1 MSKPWFKK
9 NYKRVS
15 KYKGDDP
22 SDVNNLPNYGYLGF
36 RLYFPDADH
45 INEEMLKKHVN
56 TFKTFFQQNQTCY
69 SLPEI
74 AKDKLFNLDFKQITG
89 DENILTNW
97 PEFKEELS
105 NDSEYCLNCISL
117 AMHDL
122 ITKYYEEQNEQN
134 LILFE
139 PITARICNVEPFLHL
154 RELRFQYIGK
164 LVTIKG
170 TVIKT
175 SDVKLIAQYLTFT
188 CSNCFGTQI
197 SKQPDNVYTVPLS
210 CKTKDCKAKTNFSV
224 ELASPYDKFV
234 SWQSVKIQEPHW
246 ADQYDHA
253 RTPRTLDCELTE
265 DLVNTCFPG
274 DDVTISGIINVRDV
288 NSNNGKNK
296 QNSIFN
302 LYLKAIS
309 VFNNKK
315 QCKGEYNIGISFNQ
329 NDYFDIQKIHC
340 AQNSFALLV
349 QSLCPNIYG
358 HEMVKAGLL
367 LALFGGTKSES
378 FRGESHVLVVGD
390 PGLGKSQMLQACTN
404 VAPRGVYVCGN
415 TSTSSG
421 LTVTMTRDGE
431 GEFSLEAG
439 ALMLA
444 DQGCCCID
452 EFDKMPTQ
460 HAALLEAMEQ
470 QTISIA
476 KAGTICSIPTR
487 VTMLAAANPVGG
499 HYNKART
506 IAENLKMNSPM
517 LSRFDLIFI
526 LVDTVNEE
534 TDWLLSK
541 HVVSIHLE
549 QSEKSRIQNNSVS
562 IVESSNGNLRDR
574 LKFDASKA
582 DLVPHNLF
590 RKYIAYAQ
598 KYVKPQ
604 LSDDAKSV
612 IKQYYLSLRKQF
624 QTGDCTP
631 VTTRQANSLIRLTQA
646 RAKAELREVATK
658 QDAEDVVEIMKWSL
672 NDIFSDG
679 TGVLDKTRSQNG
691 TGTSIKAQITRLL
704 RIVQRISEIET
715 RSIFGTNELKQLSEQ
730 AGIAKNKFNT
740 VLENLNLQGFLLKKG
755 QGKYQLVTADF

>member
-89 DENILTNW
+89 DENILTYW

-197 SKQPDNVYTVPLS
+197 SKQPDNVYTVPLR

-224 ELASPYDKFV
+224 ELDSPYDKFV

-274 DDVTISGIINVRDV
+274 DDVTISGIIN
-288 NSNNGKNK
+288 
-296 QNSIFN
+296 
-302 LYLKAIS
+302 
-309 VFNNKK
+309 
-315 QCKGEYNIGISFNQ
+315 
-329 NDYFDIQKIHC
+329 KIHC

-526 LVDTVNEE
+526 LLDTVNEE

-549 QSEKSRIQNNSVS
+549 QSERSRIQNNSVS

-691 TGTSIKAQITRLL
+691 TGTSTKAQITRLL